1 MRPALALLVL
11 PALVSGAYAADIKG
25 TSRIDAVIVFPSGAE
40 LTRVGKVR
48 LEAGDH
54 VILFADLPAR
64 AIPSSIRVEGK
75 ATAKLDIGSV
85 DSRRMFVPRTDD
97 AVAATER
104 KRVEDAIEKLKDD
117 KAVLQAA
124 VQAAEAQKTLIG
136 NLAQLPSRPAPANGA
151 AAPQPDW
158 TQIFGI
164 IGQRFAEAQKAIL
177 DTQVKMREVDRQIKD
192 LEGKLASLAPAQD
205 ERTEVKIFVNAAAPL
220 EADIAI
226 RYQVGAASWV
236 PFYDA
241 RLATGTKAQAPKL
254 QLVRRASIQQRSGES
269 WDDVALALST
279 TRPGAGTAAPELRP
293 VTVDYEPDA
302 PPPRPIPPA
311 AGAPRSMA
319 RETAEVDRA
328 ASETEGGRLR
338 AKSAPA
344 PAPVQAEEVRATVE
358 TQGFQAIYAI
368 AGRVTVPATGEA
380 KRVQIDEAQLE
391 PALTVRTVPK
401 RDQKAFLYAKMA
413 MARGTPILPG
423 PSLALPR
430 RHLRRQWPPAAAG
443 AGRGARARL
452 RHRRFGARAPHH
464 RRGEARRD
472 GHHHLVQDRHAQL
485 SHHRQEPAR
494 AADPGH
500 RHRPD
505 PGVAECRHQDR
516 AAGQDAPDQARPR
529 RQARRARLGDDS
541 PAGRGEGRRVRLPR
555 HLARR
560 QEDHLRAGIVGAT
573 AVSADARSAIRD
585 PLASL
590 CQGDPGQPP
599 PSFGFRG
606 RRWRPELED
615 SRLEPAERRA
625 QRATRGKL

>member
-11 PALVSGAYAADIKG
+11 PALVSGAYAADVKG

-64 AIPSSIRVEGK
+64 AIASSIRVEGK
-75 ATAKLDIGSV
+75 ATGKLDIGSV

-117 KAVLQAA
+117 RALLQAA

-136 NLAQLPSRPAPANGA
+136 NLAQLPSRPGPANGA

-205 ERTEVKIFVNAAAPL
+205 ERTEVKIFVNAASAL

-279 TRPGAGTAAPELRP
+279 TRPGAGTAAPELQP
-293 VTVDYEPDA
+293 LTVDYEPELQQ
-302 PPPRPIPPA
+302 RPIPPA
-311 AGAPRSMA
+311 AAAPRSMA
-319 RETAEVDRA
+319 REGAEADRV
-328 ASETEGGRLR
+328 ASESDGRRLR

-344 PAPVQAEEVRATVE
+344 EKPEVQSEEVRATVE
-358 TQGFQAIYAI
+358 TQAFQAIYAI
-368 AGRVTVPATGEA
+368 AGRVTVPPTGEA

-423 PSLALPR
+423 QVSL
-430 RHLRRQWPPAAAG
+430 
-443 AGRGARARL
+443 
-452 RHRRFGARAPHH
+452 F
-464 RRGEARRD
+464 RD
-472 GHHHLVQDRHAQL
+472 GTFVGNGRLPQL
-485 SHHRQEPAR
+485 A
-494 AADPGH
+494 PGEEH
-500 RHRPD
+500 ELGF
-505 PGVAECRHQDR
+505 GV
-516 AAGQDAPDQARPR
+516 
-529 RQARRARLGDDS
+529 DDS
-541 PAGRGEGRRVRLPR
+541 VRVRHTIAEEKRAETGIITSSKTDTRNYRITVKNLHVRAIPVTVIDQIPVSQNADIKIELLGKTPPTKR
-555 HLARR
+555 DLDDKRGVLAWELTLQPDEEKAVEFGYRTTWP
-560 QEDHLRAGIVGAT
+560 GAKKIT
-573 AVSADARSAIRD
+573 YG
-585 PLASL
+585 
-590 CQGDPGQPP
+590 QG
-599 PSFGFRG
+599 S
-606 RRWRPELED
+606 
-615 SRLEPAERRA
+615 
-625 QRATRGKL
+625 